1 MEGIRRSDTFIVSGE
16 GFCSTVDYQ
25 VLTLLYQPIIGES
38 AFTLYLTLMNL
49 MDRQALLSEE
59 YLHSDLESLLN
70 RKLSDIEEDRF
81 KLEAIGLLVTFF
93 ASDSFTYEIKLPL
106 SARSFVNDGILGQYL
121 ISSITKT
128 RFKKL
133 LKIFKIKTPN
143 KKQKYNI
150 SKAFNEVFPSV
161 AINTALQE
169 DNLISGERIRF
180 QSLNKYDFDW
190 RLLQESISE
199 DFFSFDDM
207 TEAIKSKMENLS
219 YVYGLNE
226 LIMKE
231 VMLKSLDEYNHVN
244 IELLAKNARN
254 RYDIE
259 NTPEKK
265 TKKKEEPRKTSNL
278 PTDPVEYFKAITP
291 RQLLYELG
299 DGFVST
305 TDLQTIERLID
316 EIGLDPGVVS
326 VLVSYIT
333 RKKNGTLPSWRYFEK
348 VGASWKR
355 NHINSV
361 ETAMEYIIH
370 LESQIKES
378 QTKSYGDKKPKD
390 IEIDWLDEYI
400 KSLE

>member
-1 MEGIRRSDTFIVSGE
+1 MDGVRRSDTFVVSGE
-16 GFCSTVDYQ
+16 GFCSSVDYQ

-49 MDRQALLSEE
+49 MDRQALVSEE

-70 RKLSDIEEDRF
+70 RKLSDIESDRF
-81 KLEAIGLLVTFF
+81 KIEAIGLLVTFF
-93 ASDSFTYEIKLPL
+93 TSDSFTYEIKLPL
-106 SARSFVNDGILGQYL
+106 SSRSFINDGVLGQYL

-128 RFKKL
+128 RFKKI
-133 LKIFKIKTPN
+133 LKIFKIKAPN

-150 SKAFNEVFPSV
+150 SKAFNEVFPSI
-161 AINTALQE
+161 AIESNFVE
-169 DNLISGERIRF
+169 DNLISGEPVRY

-190 RLLQESISE
+190 RLMKESISE
-199 DFFSFDDM
+199 EFFSFDDM
-207 TEAIKSKMENLS
+207 TEAIRSKIEKLS

-231 VMLKSLDEYNHVN
+231 ILLQSLDEYKHIN
-244 IELLAKNARN
+244 IEVLAKKTRD

-259 NTPEKK
+259 KEKPLK
-265 TKKKEEPRKTSNL
+265 KKKKEEPRKMANL

-291 RQLLYELG
+291 RQLLNEIG
-299 DGFVST
+299 DGMVSIV
-305 TDLQTIERLID
+305 DLKTVERLID
-316 EIGLDPGVVS
+316 EIGLEPSVVN
-326 VLVSYIT
+326 VMISYIT
-333 RKKNGTLPSWRYFEK
+333 RKKGGTMPSYRYFEK

-361 ETAMEYIIH
+361 ETAMEYIKH
-370 LESQIKES
+370 LESQIKDN
-378 QTKSYGDKKPKD
+378 QKNKYPDRKPKD

-400 KSLE
+400 KSLD